1 MNKWEIVDEL
11 SRTNTVEKIIYKLLP
26 ASKNRFDCPD
36 DLVQDIY
43 VLLLEKD
50 DKLIIDLYN
59 KGELGFYL
67 LKIARNQLL
76 SANSPYSTKYIKLG
90 AQSDDLTQA
99 ANTIF
104 EEDRRRVC

>member
-1 MNKWEIVDEL
+1 MTKFEVVDEL
-11 SRTNTVEKIIYKLLP
+11 SRSNTVEKIIYKLLP

-76 SANSPYSTKYIKLG
+76 SKNSPYYTKYIKFR
-90 AQSDDLTQA
+90 ANSDDLTQA
-99 ANTIF
+99 ANTIP
-104 EEDRRRVC
+104 EKD

>member
-1 MNKWEIVDEL
+1 MTKVEIIDEL
-11 SRTNTVEKIIYKLLP
+11 SKDSTVEKIIYKLLP

-76 SANSPYSTKYIKLG
+76 SKNSPYYTKYIKFR
-90 AQSDDLTQA
+90 AYSDDITQA
-99 ANTIF
+99 ASIPTK
-104 EEDRRRVC
+104 D

>member
-1 MNKWEIVDEL
+1 MNKLEIVDEL
-11 SRTNTVEKIIYKLLP
+11 SKNNTVEKIVYKLLP

-76 SANSPYSTKYIKLG
+76 STNSPYYTKYIKFLTNC
-90 AQSDDLTQA
+90 DDISEA
-99 ANTIF
+99 AHIPI
-104 EEDRRRVC
+104 EDNR

>member
-1 MNKWEIVDEL
+1 MTKVEIIDEL

-26 ASKNRFDCPD
+26 TSKNQFDCPD
-36 DLVQDIY
+36 DLIQDIY

-67 LKIARNQLL
+67 LKIAKNQLL
-76 SANSPYSTKYIKLG
+76 SANSPYFYKYIKFR
-90 AQSDDLTQA
+90 ANSDDITQA
-99 ANTIF
+99 ANIP
-104 EEDRRRVC
+104 EKD

>member
-1 MNKWEIVDEL
+1 MTKWDIVDEL
-11 SRTNTVEKIIYKLLP
+11 SRSNTVEKIIYKLLP

-59 KGELGFYL
+59 KGEIGFYL

-76 SANSPYSTKYIKLG
+76 SKNSPYYTKYIKL
-90 AQSDDLTQA
+90 AAKSDDLTQA
-99 ANTIF
+99 NTIPT
-104 EEDRRRVC
+104 ED

>member
-1 MNKWEIVDEL
+1 MTKVEIIDEL
-11 SRTNTVEKIIYKLLP
+11 SKDNTVEKIIYKLLP
-26 ASKNRFDCPD
+26 ASKNRFDCPE

-67 LKIARNQLL
+67 LRIAKNQLL
-76 SANSPYSTKYIKLG
+76 SANSPYFYKYIKFR
-90 AQSDDLTQA
+90 AQSDDISEA
-99 ANTIF
+99 AHIV
-104 EEDRRRVC
+104 EEDTRRVC

>member
-1 MNKWEIVDEL
+1 MTKWEIVDEL
-11 SRTNTVEKIIYKLLP
+11 SRSNTVEKIIYKLLP

-76 SANSPYSTKYIKLG
+76 SKNSPYYTKYIKLG

-104 EEDRRRVC
+104 EED